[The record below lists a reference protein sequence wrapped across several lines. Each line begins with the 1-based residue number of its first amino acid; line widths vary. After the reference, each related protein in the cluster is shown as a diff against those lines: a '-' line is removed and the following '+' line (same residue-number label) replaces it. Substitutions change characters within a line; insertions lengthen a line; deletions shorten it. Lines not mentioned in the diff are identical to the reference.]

1 MAEDGEAV
9 PDGPDGSGDG
19 WSPGFPGQ
27 RPPSGEGNEAA
38 VTHGATSERRVGPLA
53 ERIAH
58 DLLTDPDVPPHIRE
72 PLFSA
77 SVQAWARAEAVC
89 ALLWVWL
96 SERDIMAGL
105 TAAATTT
112 EEERQ
117 SKGRVDRKSVTR
129 SVAPVID
136 TLRKYEVQAANLRA
150 RLGLDPASA
159 ARVGRDLALTRRLTA
174 GATPLDDALAKIEE
188 QRALTAGGGAGG

>member
-1 MAEDGEAV
+1 MADAEDLPAQDADQGE
-9 PDGPDGSGDG
+9 
-19 WSPGFPGQ
+19 WSPGFAGQ
-27 RPPSGEGNEAA
+27 RAPFTEGNEAA
-38 VTHGATSERRVGPLA
+38 LTHGAGSERRVGPLA

-72 PLFSA
+72 PLFAA

-89 ALLWVWL
+89 ALLWAWL

-112 EEERQ
+112 EEERA
-117 SKGRVDRKSVTR
+117 SKGRVDRRSVTR
-129 SVAPVID
+129 SVASVID
-136 TLRKYEVQAANLRA
+136 TLRRYEVQAANLRA

-159 ARVGRDLALTRRLTA
+159 ARVGRDLALTRRLSA
-174 GATPLDDALAKIEE
+174 GATPLDEALAKIEE
-188 QRALTAGGGAGG
+188 RRALTEGKAGD